1 MIRVIEFFIN
11 KPILNHMFLIFL
23 TIVSIYSY
31 INIPKE
37 IFPPSNLDKIQVSG
51 SYVGASADMLDSMA
65 VVTIEDKLKNL
76 TEVESIDSLIKSGV
90 FSVTATLKDGEDID
104 SVVSDIKDIV
114 TATRRDLP
122 SDMDE
127 PTVKRIKHSFPLVTV
142 AISAE
147 KEKKDLLAVAEKLK
161 TKFSAIKDLNSLAI
175 RGDADKEL
183 IFTFDE
189 KKIDAY
195 GLNKLSVIS
204 AVSNLSTI
212 FPIGI
217 IEQRGSHIYLSTN
230 NGEKDIEKIKN
241 SLIKIGTTRVYI
253 KDIANVEYKLS
264 DSSEISHFNGKPN
277 ISISISKG
285 EDGNSIALV
294 KDIKKILAEYK
305 EIYPEFVFDTYT
317 DTSIWIKNRLNT
329 VVSNILFG
337 LMLVFLTM
345 YIFIN
350 KRIAFVVAI
359 GIPVSF
365 MIGIISANLL
375 GYSLNMLSLLGALIA
390 LGMLVDEAIV
400 VAENIYRH
408 LEMGK
413 EPKQA
418 ALDGAKEMLPAVITA
433 TATTIFAFLP
443 LLIMSGEVG
452 VFIKILPIMISIL
465 ILSSL
470 VEAFF
475 FLPLH
480 AKDILKV
487 SKDDSHSN
495 IIWDKLNW
503 LYNKILG
510 TMLSRKKLSLFLLIL
525 SIIVI
530 TGVLM
535 KNSKFQFM
543 PKFDTTQ
550 LYVNGKVDVN
560 STVEDT
566 EAKVT
571 KLEEVLLKDI
581 DKDSI
586 SSITSVTGFRLDSK
600 NQPDVGDFYFT
611 IFVNLHERA
620 PSNFFD
626 KYINPYLSPEYD
638 ASVLLRDKDAES
650 IAKEIQDAIKVVEK
664 EFDEISVIVPQTG
677 MVKYD
682 VELALVGKQEAI
694 TKSIDILKGGLKSI
708 DGVHTIG
715 DDTMSGLKELK
726 FRVNE
731 YGYSL
736 GIDESYIFSA
746 LKPFFLKGEYSK
758 MFDENGIV
766 RIKFESTNKD
776 NLSSVNNFLLDIPN
790 SAQKVRLSDVAEFIY
805 KETYTQIVKD
815 DGDRIS
821 TVFASLDKKS
831 ITSAEVFDKIKDQ
844 LDQIKALGVKIKI
857 KGEQEKNK
865 EVQKEMGFAALIAIL
880 LIFISLVWMFDSI
893 VKSLIIIGSIPL
905 SLLGV
910 YLGHMIMGIN
920 ITMPSMIGIVG
931 LTGVIVNDGLIM
943 LDFIKKTRDKAS
955 LLAQA
960 TLRLR
965 PILLTSLTT
974 VLGLSTLMFFASG
987 QSLILQP
994 MAVTLGFG
1002 LLWSTVIN
1010 LYYVPLMYAVIY
1022 KVDVEDKD
1030 QKKEE
1035 VI

>member
-1 MIRVIEFFIN
+1 MNRLIEFFIN
-11 KPILNHMFLIFL
+11 KPILNHMFLLFL
-23 TIVSIYSY
+23 IVVSIYSY
-31 INIPKE
+31 KNIPKE
-37 IFPPSNLDKIQVSG
+37 IFPPSNLDKVQVSG
-51 SYVGASADMLDSMA
+51 SYTGASADMLDSMA
-65 VVTIEDKLKNL
+65 VITIEDKLKNL
-76 TEVESIDSLIKSGV
+76 TEIDTVESLIKSG
-90 FSVTATLKDGEDID
+90 FFTVTATLKDGEDLD
-104 SVVSDIKDIV
+104 EVVSNVKDIV

-122 SDMDE
+122 ADMDE
-127 PTVKRIKHSFPLVTV
+127 PTVKRVKHSFPLVTV
-142 AISAE
+142 AISAQKPKNE
-147 KEKKDLLAVAEKLK
+147 LLDVAEELK
-161 TKFSAIKDLNSLAI
+161 TEFSAIKDLNSLAI

-183 IFTFDE
+183 LFTFNE

-195 GLNKLSVIS
+195 GLNKIQVIN

-217 IEQRGSHIYLSTN
+217 IQQSGSHIYLSTN
-230 NGEKDIEKIKN
+230 NGEKDIAKIQN
-241 SLIKIGTTRVYI
+241 AIIKIGNKRVYV
-253 KDIANVEYKLS
+253 KDIADVEYKLS

-285 EDGNSIALV
+285 EEGNSIALV
-294 KDIKKILAEYK
+294 KDIKKILAKYQK
-305 EIYPEFVFDTYT
+305 EYPEFVFDTYT

-365 MIGIISANLL
+365 MIGIISAHML

-418 ALDGAKEMLPAVITA
+418 AIDGAREMLPAVITA

-452 VFIKILPIMISIL
+452 VFMRILPIMISIL
-465 ILSSL
+465 IISSL
-470 VEAFF
+470 IEAFF

-480 AKDILKV
+480 AKDLLRV
-487 SKDDSHSN
+487 SNEGSFSQKAWS
-495 IIWDKLNW
+495 KLNRV
-503 LYNKILG
+503 YEVILG
-510 TMLSRKKLSLFLLIL
+510 AMLNKKKTSLFLLIF
-525 SIIVI
+525 SIVLI
-530 TGVLM
+530 TGVLI

-560 STVEDT
+560 SKVEDT
-566 EAKVT
+566 EALVT
-571 KLEEVLLKDI
+571 KLEDVLLKDI

-620 PSNFFD
+620 PSNIFD

-638 ASVLLRDKDAES
+638 ASVLLREKDAEL
-650 IAKEIQDAIKVVEK
+650 IASDIKEAIKDVKK
-664 EFDEISVIVPQTG
+664 EFDEVNVVVPQTG

-682 VELALVGKQEAI
+682 IELALVGKKQAI
-694 TKSIDILKGGLKSI
+694 SKSIDIIKDELSTI
-708 DGVHTIG
+708 DGVHSIG
-715 DDTMSGLKELK
+715 DDSVSGLKELK
-726 FRVNE
+726 FKVNE

-758 MFDENGIV
+758 MFDDDGIV
-766 RIKFESTNKD
+766 RIKFESKHRD
-776 NLSSVNNFLLDIPN
+776 NLDSINSFLIDVPN
-790 SAQKVRLSDVAEFIY
+790 SSQKVRLKDVAQFIY
-805 KETYTQIVKD
+805 KETYIQIVKD

-831 ITSAEVFDKIKDQ
+831 ITSAEVFDKLKPKLDSIKEM
-844 LDQIKALGVKIKI
+844 GVVVKI
-857 KGEQEKNK
+857 KGEQQKNK
-865 EVQKEMGFAALIAIL
+865 KVQQEMGFAALIAVL

-893 VKSLIIIGSIPL
+893 VKSLILLGSIPL

-910 YLGHMIMGIN
+910 YVGHMIMGIN
-920 ITMPSMIGIVG
+920 ITMPSLIGIVG

-943 LDFIKKTRDKAS
+943 LDFIRKCKTKDEVVAKAM
-955 LLAQA
+955 
-960 TLRLR
+960 LRLR

-974 VLGLSTLMFFASG
+974 VLGLSTLIFFASG

-994 MAVTLGFG
+994 MAITLGFG
-1002 LLWSTVIN
+1002 LMWATIIN
-1010 LYYVPLMYAVIY
+1010 LYYVPLMYSVIY
-1022 KVDVEDKD
+1022 KVKVD
-1030 QKKEE
+1030 
-1035 VI
+1035 